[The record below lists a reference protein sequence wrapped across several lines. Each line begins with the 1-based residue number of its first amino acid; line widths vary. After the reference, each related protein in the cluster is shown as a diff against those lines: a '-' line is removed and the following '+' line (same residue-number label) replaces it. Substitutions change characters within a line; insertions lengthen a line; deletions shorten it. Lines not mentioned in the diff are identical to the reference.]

1 MGYALRN
8 CPVGNFRV
16 EASLQWRIG
25 GLKILNMQTILKG
38 KTKEVVIDT
47 SGPVIIIGESIN
59 PTRRKKLVSTL
70 QGNDFSFV
78 LELAASQINSGADV
92 LDVNVGFPGVEDEKL
107 LPATV
112 KVLQD
117 NFDVPLCLDS
127 PNPKAIEAALKVAAG
142 KCLINSVNGEEKSL
156 KTLLPVAREY
166 GAAIIGLCMDD
177 DGITHDPE
185 KRLSIAGKIIERAVS
200 MGIKEED
207 VVIDPL
213 AMAVS
218 ADPNACLVT
227 LETIRLIH
235 QKLGHNITQG
245 ASNIS
250 FGLPDRESLNAAY
263 MALSIYN
270 GLTCPIANPEKI
282 TAAVRA
288 ADLVMGRDDFAVR
301 FVEYFQ
307 SRNPQ

>member
-1 MGYALRN
+1 
-8 CPVGNFRV
+8 
-16 EASLQWRIG
+16 
-25 GLKILNMQTILKG
+25 MQTTLKG
-38 KTKEVVIDT
+38 KSKTVIIDT

-59 PTRRKKLVSTL
+59 PTRRKKLVTTL
-70 QGNDFSFV
+70 QEGNFEFV
-78 LELAASQINSGADV
+78 LELAASQIKAGADV
-92 LDVNVGFPGVEDEKL
+92 LDVNVGFPGVDDVKL
-107 LPATV
+107 LPQTV
-112 KVLQD
+112 RVLQD

-127 PNPKAIEAALKVAAG
+127 PNPSAIEAALKVASG

-156 KTLLPVAREY
+156 NALLPVAKEY

-185 KRLSIAGKIIERAVS
+185 KRLSIAKKIIDRAVNI
-200 MGIKEED
+200 GINPED

-227 LETIRLIH
+227 LETIRLVH

-250 FGLPDRESLNAAY
+250 FGLPDRESLNAAF
-263 MALSIYN
+263 MTLAIHA
-270 GLTCPIANPEKI
+270 GLTCPIANPEKV
-282 TAAVRA
+282 TSAVRA
-288 ADLVMGRDDFAVR
+288 TDLVLGRDDYAVR

-307 SRNPQ
+307 SRQL

>member
-1 MGYALRN
+1 MR
-8 CPVGNFRV
+8 
-16 EASLQWRIG
+16 
-25 GLKILNMQTILKG
+25 TTLKG
-38 KTKEVVIDT
+38 KTKEVIIDT
-47 SGPVIIIGESIN
+47 SGPVVIIGESIN

-78 LELAASQINSGADV
+78 LELAVSQIKAGADV
-92 LDVNVGFPGVEDEKL
+92 LDVNVGFPGVDDVKL
-107 LPATV
+107 LPETV

-117 NFDVPLCLDS
+117 HFDVPLCLDS
-127 PNPKAIEAALKVAAG
+127 PNPLAIEAALKVSAG

-156 KTLLPVAREY
+156 SALLPVAKEY

-185 KRLSIAGKIIERAVS
+185 KRLAIAEKIIGRALS
-200 MGIKEED
+200 TGIKEED

-227 LETIRLIH
+227 LETIKLVH
-235 QKLGHNITQG
+235 QKLRHNITQG

-250 FGLPDRESLNAAY
+250 FGLPDRESLNIAFMVLA
-263 MALSIYN
+263 IYN

-288 ADLVMGRDDFAVR
+288 ADLVLGRDDFAVR

-307 SRNPQ
+307 SRQQQ